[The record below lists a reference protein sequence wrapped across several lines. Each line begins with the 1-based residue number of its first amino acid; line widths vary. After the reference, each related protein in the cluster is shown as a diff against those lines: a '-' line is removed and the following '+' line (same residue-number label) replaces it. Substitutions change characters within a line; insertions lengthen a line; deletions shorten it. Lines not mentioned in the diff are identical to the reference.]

1 MISSPFWK
9 NSARWL
15 AAWASNFKIAA
26 PDWLLLTALGNLFS
40 FLVSQKERIFHR
52 EKSKKIEKGLSIL
65 KSGETISHRGLGSK
79 AHYDREQKEKK
90 GNYIQFSRLTLLW
103 PTELSVWIEKNKHTP
118 LKRPKKNTEKKN
130 RNLAN
135 ENLKREHEPSTN
147 WNGWKERSIRKG
159 LVRVWCGT
167 WFGPAQQG
175 AQVIYDNN

>member
-52 EKSKKIEKGLSIL
+52 EKSKKREKGLSIL

-118 LKRPKKNTEKKN
+118 LKRPKKNTEKKIAIW
-130 RNLAN
+130 RM
-135 ENLKREHEPSTN
+135 KI
-147 WNGWKERSIRKG
+147 WKENMSLQRIETVEKKEVYVKALFEYDAALDSGLPSKG
-159 LVRVWCGT
+159 LR
-167 WFGPAQQG
+167 
-175 AQVIYDNN
+175 